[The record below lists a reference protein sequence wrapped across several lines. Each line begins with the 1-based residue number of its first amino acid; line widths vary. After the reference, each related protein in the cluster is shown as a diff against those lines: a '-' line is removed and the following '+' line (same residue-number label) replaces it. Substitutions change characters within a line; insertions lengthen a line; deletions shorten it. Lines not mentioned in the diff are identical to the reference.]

1 MYVLPGVSVKNV
13 ADVPAI
19 PVWFAG
25 RAPPSVVAMLTLYV
39 DAPPTGAFQLTVICA
54 CWIDVNTPPMSV
66 AERVTGFAKV
76 NRAADAIDVEPVP
89 LGLTDWTVNVYDVF
103 GLRPVNMYGYVADV
117 CGDVATDGVDVKML
131 LVAPWALVV
140 TDTWIWVVPPDAAL
154 NPVSVGC
161 PGAGESVL
169 AAVGDAVRSPVPDA
183 LTDEIVY
190 V

>member
-1 MYVLPGVSVKNV
+1 
-13 ADVPAI
+13 
-19 PVWFAG
+19 
-25 RAPPSVVAMLTLYV
+25 MLTLYV

-140 TDTWIWVVPPDAAL
+140 TDTWIWVVPPLAAL
-154 NPVSVGC
+154 RPVSVG
-161 PGAGESVL
+161 
-169 AAVGDAVRSPVPDA
+169 
-183 LTDEIVY
+183 
-190 V
+190 